1 MCIAWT
7 IRRWPNLVVIVKN
20 KALIVND
27 FCSFFIDKVSSK
39 HYEIYSLEGLRK
51 LHTRVSMRIAW
62 PIHRWPSLAVIVKKR
77 TLIAKLFECIFV
89 DNIKDFI
96 AFLVLHL

>member
-20 KALIVND
+20 KALIVNELL
-27 FCSFFIDKVSSK
+27 FILVDKISSK
-39 HYEIYSLEGLRK
+39 HYEVYGLEGLRK

-96 AFLVLHL
+96 TCLVLHL

>member
-1 MCIAWT
+1 M
-7 IRRWPNLVVIVKN
+7 IVKN
-20 KALIVND
+20 KAFIVNE
-27 FCSFFIDKVSSK
+27 FLFSVVGNISYK
-39 HYEIYSLEGLRK
+39 HDEVYNLEGLRK

-96 AFLVLHL
+96 TFLVLHL